1 MTSTKVSITF
11 HEIKPNEAV
20 SLLNSLENPNTTSP
34 AEVESKTADAVQEW
48 PQKNENGVLVDSL
61 GLPWAHK
68 INTDSK
74 VCVKKS
80 GEWKLKRNLA
90 SEVVDQVRDELRVGM
105 AAHGHAPIEAP
116 APIETPAPIE
126 APAPAKPEKQN
137 IIAPDFAG
145 LSVCVSGLLSS
156 GVLTIEQVNG
166 AANSVGLVQ
175 FDHLAARPDLVQAV
189 VAKLNEL

>member
-11 HEIKPNEAV
+11 HEIKPNEAA
-20 SLLNSLENPNTTSP
+20 SLLNSLENPNTTAP
-34 AEVESKTADAVQEW
+34 VEVDSKTAESVQEW
-48 PQKNENGVLVDSL
+48 PQANENGVLVDSL

-80 GEWKLKRNLA
+80 GEWKLKRNLPSA
-90 SEVVDQVRDELRVGM
+90 LADQVRDELRVGM
-105 AAHGHAPIEAP
+105 AAHGHEPIETP
-116 APIETPAPIE
+116 PIETPAPIE
-126 APAPAKPEKQN
+126 TPPIDTPAPIVA
-137 IIAPDFAG
+137 ADFAS
-145 LSVCVSGLLSS
+145 LSLCVSGLLSS
-156 GVLTIEQVNG
+156 GALQIEQVNG